1 VQILKTLFRPQAK
14 QLSPETGDSTM
25 TLLTDNRNSQKPVD
39 SLRQSHSP
47 ERHHQEMFSEG
58 VFRRILRW
66 EQHRAQRSPKFFLL
80 VLMDVERVVRTDRR
94 KTVLGELFSVLAAS
108 MREADIAG
116 WYRENAVIGMIFTDV
131 RATDRELLQNLICA
145 KLRAPLL
152 AKLGSELVEQIQFS
166 LHFFPE
172 EWDNPTDDWT
182 KRKALQRFVE
192 SRNLAMTARLMKRAT
207 DIVGSLV
214 GLIVF
219 SPFFVAIPLAI
230 KLTSK
235 GPVFFKQER
244 VGQYGLR
251 FKFLKFRSMNNA
263 NDPSIHRTFVKQFI
277 AGAIGSEPGADGKA
291 VIYKLQQDSRVTQ
304 VGNFL
309 RKTSLDELP
318 QLINVLRGEMSLVG
332 PRPPIPYEV
341 ESYQYW
347 HVQRLFEAKP
357 GITGLW
363 QVNGRSRTT
372 FDEMVR
378 LDLRYA
384 RRWSLWLDFLILLQ
398 TPRAVLA
405 GTGAY

>member
-1 VQILKTLFRPQAK
+1 
-14 QLSPETGDSTM
+14 M
-25 TLLTDNRNSQKPVD
+25 TLLTDDANSQKPAD
-39 SLRQSHSP
+39 SSQRPHFP
-47 ERHHQEMFSEG
+47 DRHHQEMLSEG

-80 VLMDVERVVRTDRR
+80 VLMDVERVVRTNRR
-94 KTVLGELFSVLAAS
+94 NRVLGEIFSVLRAS

-116 WYRENAVIGMIFTDV
+116 WYRENTVIGMIFTDV
-131 RATDRELLQNLICA
+131 RATDRSLLQNLICA
-145 KLRAPLL
+145 KLKAPLL
-152 AKLGSELVEQIQFS
+152 AKIGPELIEQIHYS
-166 LHFFPE
+166 LHFFP
-172 EWDNPTDDWT
+172 DDWDKPT
-182 KRKALQRFVE
+182 SDDLISAKVFHRLAE
-192 SRNLAMTARLMKRAT
+192 SRNMAMTARFMKRAT
-207 DIVGSLV
+207 DIVGSLI
-214 GLIVF
+214 GLIFF
-219 SPFFVAIPLAI
+219 SPFFIAIPVAI

-251 FKFLKFRSMNNA
+251 FRFLKFRSMDNA
-263 NDPSIHRTFVKQFI
+263 NDPSIHRDFVKQFI
-277 AGAIGSEPGADGKA
+277 AGAIGSSPGGDGA
-291 VIYKLQQDSRVTQ
+291 TVVYKIRQDSRVTQ
-304 VGNFL
+304 VGQFL

-341 ESYQYW
+341 ESYQCW
-347 HVQRLFEAKP
+347 HVQRLLEAKP

-384 RRWSLWLDFLILLQ
+384 RKWSLWLDLLILLQ